1 MDPST
6 SEKAAVEYCSPMR
19 PECTRVERKPNTNK
33 QKQNK
38 EIKTATID
46 LFLIV
51 CVLGGGVVPVN
62 AVPQE
67 ARRGQKRAL
76 NQPKVGVGNEL

>member
-1 MDPST
+1 MYYNEETCWLLPLPNDQALKMLGETMWIPAPQ
-6 SEKAAVEYCSPMR
+6 KAAVEYCSPMR
-19 PECTRVERKPNTNK
+19 PECTGVERKPNTNK

-51 CVLGGGVVPVN
+51 CVLGAGVC
-62 AVPQE
+62 
-67 ARRGQKRAL
+67 L
-76 NQPKVGVGNEL
+76 

>member
-1 MDPST
+1 MDPSA

-19 PECTRVERKPNTNK
+19 PECTGVERKPNTNK

-51 CVLGGGVVPVN
+51 CVLGGG
-62 AVPQE
+62 
-67 ARRGQKRAL
+67 GL
-76 NQPKVGVGNEL
+76 CL